1 MRLLGRLALASV
13 GLVVGFLAVVSLREA
28 TMSTHYH
35 VSPDSRTMI
44 VLRASTHRGQSG
56 QTLEEMVE
64 AALLLCRLEV
74 SSDIHGAAEPQP
86 GAAGTYKVMV
96 RPALDET
103 NRRQLRGCL
112 QDWRV
117 DHLRVDVV
125 RMVTT

>member
-1 MRLLGRLALASV
+1 MRVLGRLALAAV
-13 GLVVGFLAVVSLREA
+13 GLFAGFLAVGALREA

-35 VSPDSRTMI
+35 VSPDSRTRV

-56 QTLEEMVE
+56 QSLDEMVE

-74 SSDIHGAAEPQP
+74 SSDISGAAEPQP
-86 GAAGTYKVMV
+86 GPEGTYEVMV

-125 RMVTT
+125 RMVTI